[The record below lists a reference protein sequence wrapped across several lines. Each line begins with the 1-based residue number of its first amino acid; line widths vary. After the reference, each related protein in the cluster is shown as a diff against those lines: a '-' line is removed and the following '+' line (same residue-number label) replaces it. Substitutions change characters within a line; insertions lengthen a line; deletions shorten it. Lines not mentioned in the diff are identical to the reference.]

1 MKAHE
6 NQSPPSHLQYS
17 INLNHIYNHNTKAQ
31 QNPEMPCESKKSKRC
46 PLIVLLLTVY

>member
-17 INLNHIYNHNTKAQ
+17 INHNTKAQ